1 MRTNL
6 TIDHVLNHFRTNYN
20 NSLFGYTPEI
30 DPMSGGLGW
39 VNTTNLDLI
48 IWATPQWDGKDETPV
63 DFNFSDGTYFEY
75 CKISMCERTI
85 EEQLKLYFTI
95 LIMAMDYASTL
106 KVELDE
112 QES

>member
-1 MRTNL
+1 MKTNL

-30 DPMSGGLGW
+30 DNMTGALGW
-39 VNTTNLDLI
+39 VNTNNLELI
-48 IWATPQWDGKDETPV
+48 IWATPQWDGKDETPFDV
-63 DFNFSDGTYFEY
+63 NFSDGTYITY
-75 CKISMCERTI
+75 CNIDMSERSL

-95 LIMAMDYASTL
+95 LIMAMDYVSTL
-106 KVELDE
+106 KAELDE